1 MAKRVGY
8 ENSRGIEILKLPMNI
23 TGNGENN
30 IPKLIFDNNTVI
42 LVDARVTNSLPKLK
56 EQ

>member
-1 MAKRVGY
+1 MARRVGY
-8 ENSRGIEILKLPMNI
+8 KNSRGIEILKLPMNI
-23 TGNGENN
+23 MGNGENN
-30 IPKLIFDNNTVI
+30 ILKLIFDNNTVI